1 VPVRVLVLGGT
12 GRVGRLVVGDLARRG
27 HAVTVL
33 ARDPHKAPSGSPA
46 RIVEGD
52 ALDAAAVDRAVAGQE
67 AVIYALGPKGPGP
80 TTLFS
85 SSTRILLPAMARHG
99 VRRLVAITG
108 VGAGETKGHGGFL
121 YDRILYPLFTRKIY
135 DDKDRQETLIRDSA
149 LEWTIVRPAS
159 FRESRKPRGPL
170 QAAVDVRGVTLRS
183 IAPAEVAAFVV
194 DEVESARYLRQT
206 PFVGHP

>member
-1 VPVRVLVLGGT
+1 VRVLVLGGT
-12 GRVGRLVVGDLARRG
+12 GRVGRLVVADLARHG
-27 HAVTVL
+27 HAVTLL
-33 ARDPHKAPSGSPA
+33 ARDPRKASSGSRA

-52 ALDAAAVDRAVAGQE
+52 ALDAAAVDRAVAGQD
-67 AVIYALGPKGPGP
+67 AIVYALGPGGPGV

-85 SSTRILLPAMARHG
+85 NSTQILLPAMARYG

-135 DDKDRQETLIRDSA
+135 EDKDRQEALIRDSA
-149 LEWTIVRPAS
+149 LQWTIVRPAA
-159 FRESRKPRGPL
+159 FRERRRVRGPL
-170 QAAVDVRGVTLRS
+170 QAAVDLRGVTLRS
-183 IAPAEVAAFVV
+183 IAPAEVAAFIV
-194 DEVESARYLRQT
+194 DELERGRYLRQT

>member
-1 VPVRVLVLGGT
+1 
-12 GRVGRLVVGDLARRG
+12 LVVADLARRG

-33 ARDPHKAPSGSPA
+33 ARDPRKASSGSPA

-52 ALDAAAVDRAVAGQE
+52 ALDAAAVDRAVAGQD
-67 AVIYALGPKGPGP
+67 AVVYTLGPNGPGH

-85 SSTRILLPAMARHG
+85 QSTQIFSQSTQILLPAMARHG

-149 LEWTIVRPAS
+149 LDWTIVRPAS
-159 FRESRKPRGPL
+159 FREKARVSGPL

-183 IAPAEVAAFVV
+183 IAPAEVATFVV
-194 DEVESARYLRQT
+194 DEIENARYMKQA
-206 PFVGHP
+206 PFIGHP